1 MSDPG
6 GRRSPAG
13 TVFSL
18 VLFTG
23 IVWGAGGVLSKALV
37 GDGVD
42 PFAVT
47 AGPFLVG
54 AGLAWITA
62 LAAGAVEA
70 GALKEGL
77 ILGAVNSALPALLF
91 NLAYESLPAG
101 VVALVLSLGPV
112 VTAVAAH
119 HAFDDEGFNR
129 IKGLGLALCV
139 AGVAAL
145 GFTPGL
151 LGGASWNGAWL
162 ALAGSL
168 IAGVSAIMARR
179 LAVRHGS
186 RALIAPQLTA
196 AGFTPLILGL
206 VAGRPLT
213 PPGGW
218 ETWQLAAMVS
228 IGAVASFGG
237 FAAIMRANQLGTT
250 GQVSVVGYI
259 IPIVGVSGGA
269 LFLSESI
276 TIFTALGGLL
286 ILTGVGVVGR
296 ASAGRALGLETSG

>member
-1 MSDPG
+1 
-6 GRRSPAG
+6 
-13 TVFSL
+13 VFIL

-23 IVWGAGGVLSKALV
+23 VVWGAGGVLSKALV

-54 AGLAWITA
+54 AGLAWIA
-62 LAAGAVEA
+62 SLARGTVSV
-70 GALKEGL
+70 GSIKQGL
-77 ILGAVNSALPALLF
+77 LLGAVNSALPALLF

-119 HAFDDEGFNR
+119 HAFEDEGFNR
-129 IKGLGLALCV
+129 IKALGLALCV

-151 LGGASWNGAWL
+151 LSGGSWTGAWL
-162 ALAGSL
+162 ALAGST

-186 RALIAPQLTA
+186 RALVAPQLTA
-196 AGFTPLILGL
+196 AGLTPLVLGL
-206 VAGRPLT
+206 VAGRPIIPT
-213 PPGGW
+213 IGW
-218 ETWQLAAMVS
+218 EPWQLGAMVS

-259 IPIVGVSGGA
+259 IPIVGVTGGA

-276 TIFTALGGLL
+276 TIFTVLGGLL

-296 ASAGRALGLETSG
+296 ASAGRALGLGTSG